1 MAAPTQE
8 VFKVTGGVEK
18 VRYQA
23 ESGFTVLSATLR
35 NEHGE
40 DPGATV
46 IGLMPPLEAG
56 DTFSAEVT
64 VEEHREYG
72 HQYRVLNIVLEAMPA
87 DLTEA
92 GVAAYLEAR
101 VGGVGKVLAGRIAK
115 TFGPATFDILEA
127 EPQRLLQVPGV
138 TESTLHKMTQSWGQ
152 QGLERRL
159 LAGLQGLGLS
169 ISQAQ
174 RAARHF
180 GAEALDRLQADLFV
194 LTEVEGIGFLTAD
207 RLWQAGGGAPD
218 DPRRLTAAAVY
229 ALQQAA
235 QQGGHAYL
243 PRARAEKGVLHYTRV
258 TPGQAKLAV
267 ETAVELGR
275 LVEERWPAPAPA
287 STSVPASLRAE
298 APGPGEAPP
307 TRTEERLYIPS
318 VLRAEKKLASLART
332 LIATP
337 PTEGWSLP
345 KRAALKKLTGNLS
358 AEQVSVLELLEEHRL
373 VILTGGPGTGKST
386 TTRAVADLAESL
398 GLETGLCAPTGKAAR
413 RLGEVTGRTAS
424 TVHRLLGYGPQG
436 FRHNHLEPAPYDLLI
451 VDEVSMMGDA
461 LMLSL
466 LAAVPPGARVLLVGD
481 TDQLPPVDAG
491 LPLHALTQAAPTVRL
506 TQVYRQAAENPI
518 VRAAHDLLGGQSPA
532 WGDPRLNL
540 TEVDP
545 DGGARRV
552 ALMVRELGG
561 PGQVQVLTPMRK
573 GPLGM
578 DALNAQ
584 LQAIFNPGEG
594 GVRIA
599 EGHARPGDTVVQT
612 KNDYQN
618 EIFNGTLGTVL
629 KEGGGRL
636 TVDFDGN
643 VVELAGA
650 ELFNLQLGYALTV
663 HRAQGSEW
671 GSVLGVL
678 HEAHLPML
686 SRNLVY
692 TALTRA
698 RDRFFA
704 AGSASAWVSAAGRQR
719 EARNTALLER
729 IRGAQPLS
737 S

>member
-1 MAAPTQE
+1 MPAAPTAE
-8 VFKVTGGVEK
+8 PFRVTGGVNK
-18 VRYQA
+18 VRYRA
-23 ESGFTVLSATLR
+23 DSGFTVMSATLR
-35 NEHGE
+35 NTEGE
-40 DPGATV
+40 DPDATV
-46 IGLMPPLEAG
+46 IGMMPPLDAG
-56 DTFSAEVT
+56 DTFSAEVLM
-64 VEEHREYG
+64 EEHREYG
-72 HQYRVLNIVLEAMPA
+72 YQYRVLNMVLEAVPS
-87 DLTEA
+87 DLSEE

-115 TFGPATFDILEA
+115 TFGAAAFDILED
-127 EPQRLLQVPGV
+127 EPKRLLQIPGI
-138 TESTLHKMTQSWGQ
+138 TESTLHKMVSSWSQ

-169 ISQAQ
+169 IHQAQ
-174 RAARHF
+174 RAVKHF
-180 GAEALDRLQADLFV
+180 GAEALDRLQTDLFT

-207 RLWQAGGGAPD
+207 KLWKARGGALD

-229 ALQQAA
+229 ALQLAA
-235 QQGGHAYL
+235 QQAGHSYL
-243 PRARAEKGVLHYTRV
+243 PRGRAEKGVMHYTRV
-258 TPGQAKLAV
+258 TPGQAALAV
-267 ETAVELGR
+267 ETAVDLGR
-275 LVEERWPAPAPA
+275 LTEDDAPLFA
-287 STSVPASLRAE
+287 AE
-298 APGPGEAPP
+298 KKGAGEKGAEDKPEGRIYLPP
-307 TRTEERLYIPS
+307 
-318 VLRAEKKLASLART
+318 VLRAEKKLAGLIRT
-332 LIATP
+332 LLATP
-337 PTEGWSLP
+337 PADGAGQDEWAVP
-345 KRAALKKLTGNLS
+345 KKARKGLS
-358 AEQVSVLELLEEHRL
+358 EEQASVLDLLGAHRL
-373 VILTGGPGTGKST
+373 VVLTGGPGTGKST

-398 GLETGLCAPTGKAAR
+398 GLEVGLCAPTGKAAR

-491 LPLHALTQAAPTVRL
+491 LPLLALAQTAPTVRL
-506 TQVYRQAAENPI
+506 TQVYRQAARNPI
-518 VRAAHDLLGGQSPA
+518 IQAAHGLLGGAAPA

-540 TEVDP
+540 TEAEP

-552 ALMVRELGG
+552 ALIVRDLGG
-561 PGQVQVLTPMRK
+561 PSQVQVLTPMRK

-578 DALNAQ
+578 DHLNHH
-584 LQAIFNPGEG
+584 LQALFNPGEG

-599 EGHARPGDTVVQT
+599 EGEARPGDTVVQT
-612 KNDYQN
+612 KNDYTN

-629 KEGGGRL
+629 KAEGGRL

-643 VVELAGA
+643 VVELVGA

-671 GSVLGVL
+671 NTVLGVL
-678 HEAHLPML
+678 HEAHMPML

-698 RDRFFA
+698 RERFFA
-704 AGSASAWVSAAGRQR
+704 VGSASAWEKAATRQR

-729 IRGAQPLS
+729 IQAR
-737 S
+737 

>member
-1 MAAPTQE
+1 MSPAPHPQTYR
-8 VFKVTGGVEK
+8 VTGGVNK
-18 VRYQA
+18 VRFRA
-23 ESGFTVLSATLR
+23 ESGFTVMTARLK
-35 NEHGE
+35 NEEGE
-40 DPGATV
+40 DPDATV
-46 IGLMPPLEAG
+46 IGVMPPVEAG
-56 DTFSAEVT
+56 DTFSAEV
-64 VEEHREYG
+64 VMEEHREYG
-72 HQYRVLNIVLEAMPA
+72 YQYRVLNMVLEATPS

-92 GVAAYLEAR
+92 GIAAYLEAR
-101 VGGVGKVLAGRIAK
+101 VGGVGKVLAGRIAR
-115 TFGPATFDILEA
+115 TFGSATFDVLET
-127 EPQRLLQVPGV
+127 EPDKLLQVPGV
-138 TESTLHKMTQSWGQ
+138 TQTTLHKMTQSWGQ

-169 ISQAQ
+169 INQAQ
-174 RAARHF
+174 RAVKHF
-180 GAEALDRLQADLFV
+180 GEAALERLEADLFA

-207 RLWQAGGGAPD
+207 KLWQARGLPLD

-229 ALQQAA
+229 ALQLAGTQA
-235 QQGGHAYL
+235 GHSYL
-243 PRARAEKGVLHYTRV
+243 PRERAEKGVMHYTRV
-258 TPGQAKLAV
+258 SAGQARLAV
-267 ETAVELGR
+267 DTAVELGR
-275 LVEERWPAPAPA
+275 LSDDESPLFEQDGEG
-287 STSVPASLRAE
+287 TSGRIYLPH
-298 APGPGEAPP
+298 
-307 TRTEERLYIPS
+307 
-318 VLRAEKKLASLART
+318 VLKAEKKLAQLIRT

-337 PTEGWSLP
+337 PAGEEWSVP
-345 KRAALKKLTGNLS
+345 AGAARGLS
-358 AEQVSVLELLEEHRL
+358 DEQASVLDLLADHRL
-373 VILTGGPGTGKST
+373 VVLTGGPGTGKST
-386 TTRAVADLAESL
+386 TTRAIADLAERL
-398 GLETGLCAPTGKAAR
+398 GLEVGLCAPTGKAAR

-424 TVHRLLGYGPQG
+424 TVHRLLGYGPAG

-466 LAAVPPGARVLLVGD
+466 LAAVPPGARILLVGD

-491 LPLHALTQAAPTVRL
+491 LPLLALAQAAPTVRL

-518 VRAAHDLLGGQSPA
+518 IRAAHGLLHGQAPQ

-540 TEVDP
+540 TQTDS

-561 PGQVQVLTPMRK
+561 PTRVQVLTPMRK

-578 DALNAQ
+578 DMLNHH
-584 LQAIFNPGEG
+584 LQNLFNPGEG

-599 EGHARPGDTVVQT
+599 EGEARPGDTVVQT
-612 KNDYQN
+612 KNDYTN

-629 KEGGGRL
+629 KAEGSRL

-671 GSVLGVL
+671 PFVLGVL
-678 HEAHLPML
+678 HEAHMPML

-698 RDRFFA
+698 REGFYA
-704 AGSASAWVSAAGRQR
+704 AGSASSWHIAATRQR
-719 EARNTALLER
+719 ETRNTALLER
-729 IRGAQPLS
+729 IRNR
-737 S
+737 

>member
-1 MAAPTQE
+1 MTVASPTE
-8 VFKVTGGVEK
+8 PFRVSGGVNK
-18 VRYQA
+18 VRFRA
-23 ESGFTVLSATLR
+23 DSGFTVMTARIR
-35 NEHGE
+35 NDEGE
-40 DPGATV
+40 DPDATV

-56 DTFSAEVT
+56 DTFSADVLL
-64 VEEHREYG
+64 EEHREYG
-72 HQYRVLNIVLEAMPA
+72 HQYRVLNMVLEATPA

-101 VGGVGKVLAGRIAK
+101 VGGVGKVLAARLAK
-115 TFGPATFDILEA
+115 AFGAEAFDLLEHD
-127 EPQRLLQVPGV
+127 PQRLLQVPGV
-138 TESTLHKMTQSWGQ
+138 TQSTLHKMVSSWSQ

-174 RAARHF
+174 RAVKHF
-180 GAEALDRLQADLFV
+180 GEAALERLQADLFA

-207 RLWQAGGGAPD
+207 KLWQGAGGSLD

-235 QQGGHAYL
+235 QQSGHSFL
-243 PRARAEKGVLHYTRV
+243 PRDRAERGVAHYTRV
-258 TPGQAKLAV
+258 SPEQARLAV

-275 LVEERWPAPAPA
+275 LKDDSVGD
-287 STSVPASLRAE
+287 TSRIYL
-298 APGPGEAPP
+298 PP
-307 TRTEERLYIPS
+307 
-318 VLRAEKKLASLART
+318 VLRAEKKLATLVRT
-332 LIATP
+332 LLATP
-337 PTEGWSLP
+337 PGGDEWTVTVGAEVG
-345 KRAALKKLTGNLS
+345 LS
-358 AEQVSVLELLEEHRL
+358 DEQASVLHLMEEHRL
-373 VILTGGPGTGKST
+373 VVLTGGPGTGKST

-398 GLETGLCAPTGKAAR
+398 GLEVGLCAPTGKAAR

-424 TVHRLLGYGPQG
+424 TVHRLLGYGPAG

-451 VDEVSMMGDA
+451 VDEVSMMGDG

-491 LPLHALTQAAPTVRL
+491 LPLLALAQVAPTVTL

-518 VRAAHDLLGGQSPA
+518 IRAAHGLLHARAPE
-532 WGDPRLNL
+532 WGDPRLTL
-540 TEVDP
+540 TETEP
-545 DGGARRV
+545 DVGARRV
-552 ALMVRELGG
+552 ALMVRDLGG
-561 PGQVQVLTPMRK
+561 PAAVQVLTPMRK

-584 LQAIFNPGEG
+584 LQSLFNPGEG

-612 KNDYQN
+612 KNDYTN

-629 KEGGGRL
+629 KADGGRL

-643 VVELAGA
+643 VVDLAGA

-671 GSVLGVL
+671 PQVLGVL
-678 HEAHLPML
+678 HEAHMPML

-698 RDRFFA
+698 RDRFHA
-704 AGSASAWVSAAGRQR
+704 AGSASAWVRAAGRQR

-729 IRGAQPLS
+729 IQTR
-737 S
+737 

>member
-1 MAAPTQE
+1 MSALPQE
-8 VFKVTGGVEK
+8 SLRVSGSVNK
-18 VRYQA
+18 VRFR
-23 ESGFTVLSATLR
+23 SDTGFTVMSATLR
-35 NEHGE
+35 NEEGE
-40 DPGATV
+40 DPDATV
-46 IGLMPPLEAG
+46 IGVMPPLDVG
-56 DTFSAEVT
+56 DSFSAEVT
-64 VEEHREYG
+64 MEEHREYG
-72 HQYRVLNIVLEAMPA
+72 YQYRVLNMVLEALPA
-87 DLTEA
+87 DLTES

-115 TFGPATFDILEA
+115 TFGAAAFDILEDD
-127 EPQRLLQVPGV
+127 PQKLLQIPGV
-138 TESTLHKMTQSWGQ
+138 TESTLHKMVSSWSQ

-169 ISQAQ
+169 INQAQ
-174 RAARHF
+174 RAVKHF
-180 GAEALDRLQADLFV
+180 GADALDRLEKDLFT

-207 RLWQAGGGAPD
+207 KLWQARGGALD

-229 ALQQAA
+229 ALQLAGTQA
-235 QQGGHAYL
+235 GHSYL
-243 PRARAEKGVLHYTRV
+243 PRSRAEKGVVHYTRV
-258 TPGQAKLAV
+258 TPEQARLAV

-275 LVEERWPAPAPA
+275 L
-287 STSVPASLRAE
+287 AE
-298 APGPGEAPP
+298 DDSPLFAQAGGEGRIYLPH
-307 TRTEERLYIPS
+307 
-318 VLRAEKKLASLART
+318 VLRAEKKLAGLIRT
-332 LIATP
+332 LLATP
-337 PTEGWSLP
+337 PVDGAGNDDWQVP
-345 KRAALKKLTGNLS
+345 KKARKGLS
-358 AEQVSVLELLEEHRL
+358 DEQASVLDLLENNRL
-373 VILTGGPGTGKST
+373 VVLTGGPGTGKST

-398 GLETGLCAPTGKAAR
+398 GLEVGLCAPTGKAAR

-466 LAAVPPGARVLLVGD
+466 LSAVAPGARVLLVGD

-491 LPLHALTQAAPTVRL
+491 LPLLALAQAAPTVRL
-506 TQVYRQAAENPI
+506 TKVYRQAAKNPI
-518 VRAAHDLLGGQSPA
+518 IQAAHGLLHGEAPQ
-532 WGDPRLNL
+532 WGDKRLNL
-540 TEVDP
+540 TETQP

-561 PGQVQVLTPMRK
+561 PSAVQVLTPMRK

-578 DALNAQ
+578 DNLNHH
-584 LQAIFNPGEG
+584 LQNLFNPGEG

-599 EGHARPGDTVVQT
+599 EGEARAGDTVVQT
-612 KNDYQN
+612 KNDYNN

-629 KEGGGRL
+629 KAEGSRL

-643 VVELAGA
+643 VVELTGA

-671 GSVLGVL
+671 STVLGVL
-678 HEAHLPML
+678 HEAHMPML

-698 RDRFFA
+698 KDRFFS
-704 AGSASAWVSAAGRQR
+704 AGSASAWQIAATRQR

-729 IRGAQPLS
+729 IQGR
-737 S
+737 